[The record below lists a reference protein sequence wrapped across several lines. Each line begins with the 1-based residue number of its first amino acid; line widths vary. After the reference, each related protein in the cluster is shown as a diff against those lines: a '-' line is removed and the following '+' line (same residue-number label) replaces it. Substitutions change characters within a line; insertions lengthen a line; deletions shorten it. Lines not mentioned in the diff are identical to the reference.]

1 MFNNY
6 QKLWFELGII
16 TIIFMVA
23 VLGEWLGLVQPAT
36 SFFEHMLQPAIVKTS
51 GLMIN
56 SNQPFILFKKSFNSA
71 RRVQELEQ
79 EYSQSL
85 AKISEVEYLEQEN
98 QELRRLLHAQE
109 KTTTPVIVAP
119 VISYGQPSISAGQTD
134 GVKIGQ
140 PVLVAEMLV
149 GLIKSTS
156 THQSTVDLLFQNTT
170 SPILVKTESGVE
182 GLVMGNGRDILLTE
196 IPKEAEISIDEL
208 IVTVGQKQIR
218 PQLVIGRIQQL
229 IDQPSSPIR
238 QAIIHQEI
246 SFYEALIVEVL
257 P

>member
-1 MFNNY
+1 
-6 QKLWFELGII
+6 
-16 TIIFMVA
+16 
-23 VLGEWLGLVQPAT
+23 
-36 SFFEHMLQPAIVKTS
+36 
-51 GLMIN
+51 
-56 SNQPFILFKKSFNSA
+56 
-71 RRVQELEQ
+71 
-79 EYSQSL
+79 
-85 AKISEVEYLEQEN
+85 
-98 QELRRLLHAQE
+98 
-109 KTTTPVIVAP
+109 VIVAP